1 MFFFLLNREI
11 LNVWENEIIVQYKG
25 IVVIQ
30 VVEVIE
36 NDIFNIRFNMIN
48 YWGF

>member
-25 IVVIQ
+25 IVMIQ

-36 NDIFNIRFNMIN
+36 NDIFNIRFNMIK

>member
-11 LNVWENEIIVQYKG
+11 LNVWENEIIVQY
-25 IVVIQ
+25 IVLWW